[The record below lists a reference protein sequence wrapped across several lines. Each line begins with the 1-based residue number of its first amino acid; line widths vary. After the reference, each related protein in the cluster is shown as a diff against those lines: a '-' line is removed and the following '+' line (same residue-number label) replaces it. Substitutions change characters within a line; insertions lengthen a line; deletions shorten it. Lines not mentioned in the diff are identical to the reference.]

1 MLSNV
6 LLESRGVSKTY
17 TGISNPWAALLHAL
31 FPRIAP
37 KSDEH
42 TVLEDI
48 DLIISRGETVGI
60 IGRNGAG
67 KTTLLGILGG
77 VIQATGG
84 IVKRHGKIA
93 TLLGLTAGFNHD
105 FSGRENAYLFCS
117 IHGLSKTEAGKL
129 LPRIEGFADL
139 GEYFDLPLRT
149 YSSGMQSRL
158 AFSCAVHVS
167 ADVIIIDE
175 TLAVGDANFKLKCY
189 DKIKEMQAM
198 GQTFLLVSHSQ
209 NLVANYCT
217 RVIVL
222 ESGKEVFDGDTVEG
236 LEIYKKIRLAAQ
248 SLNFKKSR
256 IHKSKQEENLERKL
270 LLSNFNYD
278 EKITDGGRK
287 VGVVSAVLSTKDT
300 IASPAINW
308 GIRTSQ
314 GIIVSQFDGIER
326 GNMPLLQNG
335 QSRNIEFIFDL
346 IMQPGRYYL
355 SATTYELN
363 ADIAIP
369 QETYQNVLS
378 FDVAGEH
385 GGGIVNL
392 NMQLKVHSNIA
403 VPHSD

>member
-1 MLSNV
+1 
-6 LLESRGVSKTY
+6 
-17 TGISNPWAALLHAL
+17 
-31 FPRIAP
+31 
-37 KSDEH
+37 
-42 TVLEDI
+42 
-48 DLIISRGETVGI
+48 
-60 IGRNGAG
+60 
-67 KTTLLGILGG
+67 
-77 VIQATGG
+77 
-84 IVKRHGKIA
+84 
-93 TLLGLTAGFNHD
+93 
-105 FSGRENAYLFCS
+105 
-117 IHGLSKTEAGKL
+117 
-129 LPRIEGFADL
+129 
-139 GEYFDLPLRT
+139 
-149 YSSGMQSRL
+149 
-158 AFSCAVHVS
+158 
-167 ADVIIIDE
+167 VIIIDE

-217 RVIVL
+217 RVVVL
-222 ESGKEVFDGDTVEG
+222 ESGKEVFDGDTIEG

-256 IHKSKQEENLERKL
+256 IHKSRQEDNLERKL

-278 EKITDGGRK
+278 EKITDDGRK
-287 VGVVSAVLSTKDT
+287 VGIVSAVLSAKGT
-300 IASPAINW
+300 IVSPAINW

-314 GIIVSQFDGIER
+314 GIIVSQFDGIDR

-385 GGGIVNL
+385 GGGIVDL
-392 NMQLKVHSNIA
+392 NMQVKVHSNIA